1 MSIFSAPTDDD
12 EKPLDP
18 AMLRVQARL
27 RRLILISGL
36 TLGIGI
42 IAVFGAVLYRTFTFA
57 PVVAPATAVVN
68 ARLSLAEMGLP
79 PDAKLLASASDGAR
93 ITLTYAHSAGNTL
106 IFLDERRLTVIGRLD
121 LPAGP

>member
-1 MSIFSAPTDDD
+1 MFSAPTDD

-18 AMLRVQARL
+18 AMLRVQAKL

-42 IAVFGAVLYRTFTFA
+42 LAVFGAVIYRTLATAPAA
-57 PVVAPATAVVN
+57 PVTSVTN
-68 ARLSLAEMGLP
+68 AHLSLADMGLP
-79 PDAKLLASASDGAR
+79 PDAKLLSSSSDGAR
-93 ITLTYAHSAGNTL
+93 ITLTYAHSSGNTL
-106 IFLDERRLTVIGRLD
+106 IFLDERRLAVIGRLD